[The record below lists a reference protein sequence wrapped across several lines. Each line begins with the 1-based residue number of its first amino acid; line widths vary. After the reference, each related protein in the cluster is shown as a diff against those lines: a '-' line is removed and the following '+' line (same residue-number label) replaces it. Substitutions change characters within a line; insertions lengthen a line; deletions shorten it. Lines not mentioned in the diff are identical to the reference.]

1 MRVLF
6 TPSGRSQFLE
16 AIAYIQRDKP
26 SAARRFRRRAE
37 KTLRR
42 LEKHPLSGRVIP
54 EFPELPHREV
64 VIAPYRF
71 FYRVE
76 EKAVWIVAVWHSAQ
90 LAGEPEEE

>member
-6 TPSGRSQFLE
+6 TLSGRTQFLE

-26 SAARRFRRRAE
+26 SAARRFRKRAE

-42 LEKHPLSGRVIP
+42 LEKHPHSGRVIP
-54 EFPELPHREV
+54 EFPELAHREM

-71 FYRVE
+71 FYRV
-76 EKAVWIVAVWHSAQ
+76 ADRTVWIVAVWQ
-90 LAGEPEEE
+90 RM